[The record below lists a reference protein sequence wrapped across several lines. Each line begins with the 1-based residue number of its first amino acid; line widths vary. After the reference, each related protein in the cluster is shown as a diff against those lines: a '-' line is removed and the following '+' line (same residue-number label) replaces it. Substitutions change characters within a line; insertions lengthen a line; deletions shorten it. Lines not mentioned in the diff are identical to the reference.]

1 VIIGNSLAN
10 TIDGKTGVDMMAGGL
25 GDDIYFVENAGDIVV
40 ENDGEGVDTVKSII
54 DYSLGENVENL
65 TLTGTADIDG
75 YGNSLDNILT
85 GNSGKNRLTGGIGN
99 DIYVVDN
106 AGDVVTEN
114 AGEGI
119 DTVQSSI
126 SYALGFNLENLTL
139 TSATGLVGDGNAL
152 NNVITSGAGNDTLS
166 GGDGNDIY
174 VVNNTGDV
182 VTESLDQG
190 TDTVQASV
198 SYSLNA
204 NVENLT
210 LTGSADINATGNSL
224 DNIIT
229 GNNSN
234 NVLDGGLGA
243 DTLTGGAGNDMYVVD
258 NTCDVVT
265 ENMGEGTD
273 TVQSSISYTLG
284 ANAENLTLTGTAN
297 IDGTGNELDNVLTG
311 NSGANNLIGG
321 IGNDMY
327 VVDNT
332 GDVVTENAGEGTDTV
347 QSGISYTLGA
357 NVENLT
363 LTGTANIDGTG
374 NELDN
379 VLTGNS
385 GANKLTG
392 GAGNDVY
399 VVNNTDDVVIE
410 NAGEGTDTVQSSIS
424 YTLGANMENLTL
436 IGTATLNGMGNTLDN
451 VITGTGK
458 DNVLDGQAGA
468 DTMIGGAGNDT
479 YVVDNAGD
487 VVLENASE
495 GSDTVQSSVSYTLG
509 GNVENLTL
517 TSSAG
522 NIDGIGNTL
531 NNVITGNSL
540 SNVLDGQAGVD
551 TMTGGAG
558 DDTYIVD
565 NSGDIV
571 TEKTG
576 EGIDAV
582 WSSINYA
589 LGANLE
595 NLTLLGAGDIN
606 GDGNS
611 LDNVIIGNKG
621 DNNLYG
627 YAGND
632 FLDGGEG
639 ADIMGGGTGND
650 VYVMDNVND
659 IVQENVG
666 EGVDTVQSTVTYS
679 LGVNVENLTQTGTA
693 NVDGYGNGLHN
704 VIYGNSGNN
713 ILDGGA
719 GNDTMVGGAGDDTY
733 VVDSTGD
740 VITENAG
747 EGVDTVRTN
756 LAYTLTSNVENLTL
770 TGSTDINGTGNA
782 QGNIITGNGG
792 NNVLDGGAGTDT
804 LLGGAGND
812 TYIVDNT
819 GDMIIENAGEGID
832 TVRSSASYTLSD
844 NVENLTLTGTADLA
858 GAGNSLDNTITSGA
872 GNDTLIGG
880 IGNDTYVV
888 NSISDVIVENAGA
901 GIDTMQ
907 SSVTY
912 TLSENMENLTLTGT
926 GNLNGYGNS
935 LDNVLTGNSGINVL
949 TGYTGND
956 TYVIDNV
963 SDAVMENA
971 NEGIDTVQSSVTY
984 TLGGNVENLTL
995 PVQLRSMAQEIH

>member
-1 VIIGNSLAN
+1 
-10 TIDGKTGVDMMAGGL
+10 
-25 GDDIYFVENAGDIVV
+25 
-40 ENDGEGVDTVKSII
+40 
-54 DYSLGENVENL
+54 
-65 TLTGTADIDG
+65 
-75 YGNSLDNILT
+75 
-85 GNSGKNRLTGGIGN
+85 
-99 DIYVVDN
+99 
-106 AGDVVTEN
+106 
-114 AGEGI
+114 
-119 DTVQSSI
+119 
-126 SYALGFNLENLTL
+126 
-139 TSATGLVGDGNAL
+139 
-152 NNVITSGAGNDTLS
+152 
-166 GGDGNDIY
+166 
-174 VVNNTGDV
+174 
-182 VTESLDQG
+182 
-190 TDTVQASV
+190 
-198 SYSLNA
+198 
-204 NVENLT
+204 
-210 LTGSADINATGNSL
+210 
-224 DNIIT
+224 
-229 GNNSN
+229 
-234 NVLDGGLGA
+234 
-243 DTLTGGAGNDMYVVD
+243 
-258 NTCDVVT
+258 
-265 ENMGEGTD
+265 
-273 TVQSSISYTLG
+273 
-284 ANAENLTLTGTAN
+284 
-297 IDGTGNELDNVLTG
+297 
-311 NSGANNLIGG
+311 
-321 IGNDMY
+321 
-327 VVDNT
+327 
-332 GDVVTENAGEGTDTV
+332 
-347 QSGISYTLGA
+347 
-357 NVENLT
+357 
-363 LTGTANIDGTG
+363 
-374 NELDN
+374 
-379 VLTGNS
+379 
-385 GANKLTG
+385 
-392 GAGNDVY
+392 
-399 VVNNTDDVVIE
+399 
-410 NAGEGTDTVQSSIS
+410 
-424 YTLGANMENLTL
+424 
-436 IGTATLNGMGNTLDN
+436 
-451 VITGTGK
+451 
-458 DNVLDGQAGA
+458 
-468 DTMIGGAGNDT
+468 
-479 YVVDNAGD
+479 
-487 VVLENASE
+487 
-495 GSDTVQSSVSYTLG
+495 
-509 GNVENLTL
+509 
-517 TSSAG
+517 
-522 NIDGIGNTL
+522 
-531 NNVITGNSL
+531 
-540 SNVLDGQAGVD
+540 
-551 TMTGGAG
+551 MTGGAG